1 MNIKNFHFR
10 FFLKSYNS
18 YLTVKE
24 SLKTFNIIVTYR
36 KAQNEYP
43 FFLLFPFSIM
53 SKCTFVLVFLIYN
66 GLYLFIYTKFYIILV
81 FIFYS
86 VLAITLT

>member
-1 MNIKNFHFR
+1 MNIKNFNFR

-24 SLKTFNIIVTYR
+24 SLKTFNIIVTYS

-43 FFLLFPFSIM
+43 F
-53 SKCTFVLVFLIYN
+53 K
-66 GLYLFIYTKFYIILV
+66 K
-81 FIFYS
+81 
-86 VLAITLT
+86 